1 MSNITLRNV
10 LREKHRRPEKSKK
23 GKNKTKKKKEHTR
36 KPNQKQNWNIVMPYY
51 SVNISTVFHE
61 TV

>member
-51 SVNISTVFHE
+51 
-61 TV
+61 